1 MPKISIIIPVYNAE
15 KYLEMSLNS
24 VRNQTFTDYEVICM
38 NDGST
43 DNSLLILKKF
53 AEQDNRFK
61 IYSQSNSGGSIAR
74 NNAIKKASGK
84 YVAFLDNDDIY
95 HPNYLEILFHNIEN
109 YKADVSCCS
118 YIRFEGDEYYK
129 FNQDNDIKKH
139 IFVSEN
145 PFIDKFK
152 RKKKIETLM
161 WTKLYKKELLQ
172 EIKFSEKLPAIN
184 DILFNVEIL
193 LKSKKLVQ
201 TKEKLIAY
209 RIIPTSQTM
218 KKLTLNRLEEY
229 RNLAIELKQLSKRYE
244 KYNNIIEKIIAN
256 YVYGMY
262 VSEVKNKYKIDIYRE
277 IYEKIVQDITVL
289 KEGNIFNPHKLK
301 LIRQIQLYLFLKNIK
316 KQFKQDDNK

>member
-61 IYSQSNSGGSIAR
+61 IYSQSNLGGSITR
-74 NNAIKKASGK
+74 NNALKKATGK
-84 YVAFLDNDDIY
+84 YIAFLDNDDIY
-95 HPNYLEILFHNIEN
+95 NPNYLERLYENIEK
-109 YKADVSCCS
+109 YGADVSCCS
-118 YIRFEGDEYYK
+118 YIRFEGNGNYK
-129 FNQDNDIKKH
+129 FNERENTEKYL
-139 IFVSEN
+139 FVSEN